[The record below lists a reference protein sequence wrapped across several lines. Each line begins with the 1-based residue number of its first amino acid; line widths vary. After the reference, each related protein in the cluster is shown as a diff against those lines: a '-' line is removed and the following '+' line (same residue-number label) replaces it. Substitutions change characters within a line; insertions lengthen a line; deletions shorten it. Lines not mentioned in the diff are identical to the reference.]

1 MLDTRE
7 NDSNMFS
14 KAASLEEG
22 SAVTANVT
30 SSLARLSSALH
41 VALAKP
47 LSVERRG
54 RVVEA
59 RGTMIKA
66 TGIVARIGEI
76 CILSAASEQINSD
89 QNAGTDSTAGANSR
103 HRLLAEVVGVSGEFT
118 LLTPLG
124 EIAGI
129 STVTEVIATGRI
141 QQIPVG
147 DALLGRVLNA
157 TGVPMDGLPAPINQS
172 MRDIQSAPPN
182 PLLRAPIS
190 RALPTGVRAIDS
202 LLTCAEGQ
210 RIGIFAAAGGGK
222 STLLGMLARGAKAD
236 VVVVSLVGERG
247 REVNEFLEDSLGA
260 EGRKRA
266 VVVVATADRP
276 ALERARAAMTA
287 TAIAEEFR
295 DQGKRVLLLVDSVTR
310 HARALRDIGLAVG
323 EPPTRRGFPPSVF
336 SALPQLVERAGNG
349 ERGSITAF
357 YSILVEDEEQPDPIA
372 EEMRS
377 LLDGHIVLSRK
388 LGGAGHFPAIDV
400 LDSASRVMNRV
411 TSKAHQA
418 AAREARKSLGKYRE
432 IELLI
437 QLGEY
442 KPGSDAD
449 ADEAIARWPKLN
461 AHLRQAA
468 EQLVGFD
475 SNLVSLNEA
484 LR

>member
-1 MLDTRE
+1 MLESIDDKTA
-7 NDSNMFS
+7 S
-14 KAASLEEG
+14 AASVDVSRLTRLA
-22 SAVTANVT
+22 SAFDF
-30 SSLARLSSALH
+30 
-41 VALAKP
+41 ALAKP
-47 LSVERRG
+47 LPVERRG
-54 RVVEA
+54 RVIEA
-59 RGTMIKA
+59 RGTMIKV
-66 TGIVARIGEI
+66 TGVTARIGEV
-76 CILSAASEQINSD
+76 CVLSDAEELDAR
-89 QNAGTDSTAGANSR
+89 ALGGGAHGS
-103 HRLLAEVVGVSGEFT
+103 HRLLAEVVGITGEYT

-124 EIAGI
+124 EIAGL
-129 STVTEVIATGRI
+129 STNTEVVATGHI
-141 QQIPVG
+141 QRIPVG
-147 DALLGRVLNA
+147 NELMGRVLDA
-157 TGVPMDGLPAPINQS
+157 TGKPIDGKPAPEAQL
-172 MRDIQSAPPN
+172 RDIQSSPPN
-182 PLLRAPIS
+182 PLLRASIS
-190 RALPTGVRAIDS
+190 KPLPTGVRAIDS

-222 STLLGMLARGAKAD
+222 STLMGMLARGAKAD
-236 VVVVSLVGERG
+236 AVVVALVGERG
-247 REVNEFLEDSLGA
+247 REVNEFLEDSLGE
-260 EGRKRA
+260 EGRKRS
-266 VVVVATADRP
+266 VVIVATADKP
-276 ALERARAAMTA
+276 ALERARAALTA

-295 DQGKRVLLLVDSVTR
+295 DQGKRVLLLVDSATR

-400 LDSASRVMNRV
+400 LDSASRVMTRV
-411 TSKAHQA
+411 TTPEHQA

-449 ADEAIARWPKLN
+449 ADQAIARWPRLN
-461 AHLRQAA
+461 NHLRQFA
-468 EQLVGFD
+468 ERLTGFD
-475 SNLVSLNEA
+475 ENIRSLNEA
-484 LR
+484 LK

>member
-1 MLDTRE
+1 MLDLE
-7 NDSNMFS
+7 IVPPDSEARS
-14 KAASLEEG
+14 TASVR
-22 SAVTANVT
+22 A
-30 SSLARLSSALH
+30 SSSELGKLSSAFDF
-41 VALAKP
+41 ALGKP
-47 LSVERRG
+47 LPIERRG

-66 TGIVARIGEI
+66 TGVSARIGEI
-76 CILSAASEQINSD
+76 CVLSDADDLDERAVAADRTSAV
-89 QNAGTDSTAGANSR
+89 AG
-103 HRLLAEVVGVSGEFT
+103 HRLMAEVVGVTADYT

-124 EIAGI
+124 EIAGL
-129 STVTEVIATGRI
+129 STNTEVVATGHI
-141 QQIPVG
+141 QRIPVG
-147 DALLGRVLNA
+147 NQLLGRVLDA
-157 TGVPMDGLPAPINQS
+157 TGVPIDGKPALDAPV
-172 MRDIQSAPPN
+172 MRDIQSPPPN

-190 RALPTGVRAIDS
+190 SPLPTGVRAIDS

-210 RIGIFAAAGGGK
+210 RVGIFAAAGGGK

-236 VVVVSLVGERG
+236 AVVVALVGERG
-247 REVNEFLEDSLGA
+247 REVNEFMEDSLGE
-260 EGRKRA
+260 EGRKRS
-266 VVVVATADRP
+266 VVIVATADRP
-276 ALERARAAMTA
+276 ALERARAALTA

-295 DQGKRVLLLVDSVTR
+295 DQGKRVLLLVDSATR

-400 LDSASRVMNRV
+400 LDSASRVMTRV
-411 TSKAHQA
+411 TTPEHQA

-449 ADEAIARWPKLN
+449 ADQAIARWPRLN
-461 AHLRQAA
+461 SHLRQSA
-468 EQLVGFD
+468 ERLTGFQE
-475 SNLVSLNEA
+475 NLHSLNEA
-484 LR
+484 LK

>member
-1 MLDTRE
+1 MLNTRGNANE
-7 NDSNMFS
+7 FLPETE
-14 KAASLEEG
+14 SLDVG
-22 SAVTANVT
+22 KPVTDGAL
-30 SSLARLSSALH
+30 SSLAKLSLALNF
-41 VALAKP
+41 ALGKP
-47 LSVERRG
+47 RAVERRG

-66 TGIVARIGEI
+66 TGIAARVGEI
-76 CILSAASEQINSD
+76 CVLSSAL
-89 QNAGTDSTAGANSR
+89 DSPGDGEEVATGFGANASSNN
-103 HRLLAEVVGVSGEFT
+103 RLLAEVVGVAGEFT

-124 EIAGI
+124 DIAGI
-129 STVTEVIATGRI
+129 STVTEVVATGRI

-147 DALLGRVLNA
+147 EALLGRVLDA
-157 TGVPMDGLPAPINQS
+157 SGQPMDGLPAPLHQGL
-172 MRDIQSAPPN
+172 RDIQSAPPN

-190 RALPTGVRAIDS
+190 RALATGVRAIDS

-247 REVNEFLEDSLGA
+247 REVNEFLEDSLGE
-260 EGRKRA
+260 EGRKRS

-287 TAIAEEFR
+287 TTIAEDFR

-377 LLDGHIVLSRK
+377 LLDGHIVLSRR

-411 TSKAHQA
+411 TTKAHQV

-461 AHLRQAA
+461 MHLRQAP
-468 EQLVGFD
+468 EQLVGFE
-475 SNLVSLNEA
+475 SNLASLNEA

>member
-1 MLDTRE
+1 MLDTHDLEADISPVAPALETRPITL
-7 NDSNMFS
+7 
-14 KAASLEEG
+14 AS
-22 SAVTANVT
+22 VNT
-30 SSLARLSSALH
+30 SMGKLSSALNF
-41 VALAKP
+41 ALAKP
-47 LSVERRG
+47 LAVELRG

-59 RGTMIKA
+59 RGTMIKV
-66 TGIVARIGEI
+66 TGVAARIGEI
-76 CILSAASEQINSD
+76 CILSSSFESERSD
-89 QNAGTDSTAGANSR
+89 LSRDADIDTHPNAKS
-103 HRLLAEVVGVSGEFT
+103 LLAEVVGVAGEFT

-129 STVTEVIATGRI
+129 STHTEVIATGHI

-147 DALLGRVLNA
+147 DALLGRVLDA
-157 TGVPMDGLPAPINQS
+157 TGRPMDGLPAPIKRGL
-172 MRDIQSAPPN
+172 RDIQSAPPN

-190 RALPTGVRAIDS
+190 RPLPTGVRAIDS

-247 REVNEFLEDSLGA
+247 REVNEFLEDSLGP

-287 TAIAEEFR
+287 TTIAEDFR

-388 LGGAGHFPAIDV
+388 LGGAGHFPAIDI

-411 TSKAHQA
+411 TTKAHQA

-449 ADEAIARWPKLN
+449 ADQAIARWSGLN

-468 EQLVGFD
+468 EKLFSFD
-475 SNLVSLNEA
+475 DNIDSLNEA
-484 LR
+484 LQ